1 MVDTHQAD
9 QIWMRRALEL
19 AARARGRTSPNPMVG
34 AVVVKDG
41 EVVGEGFH
49 AYAGADHAEV
59 VALREAGEAAAGAT
73 LYVSLEPCCHY
84 GRTPPC
90 VERITRAGIRRV
102 VAPCVDPNPAV
113 SGKGISSLRASGLSV
128 EVGPLAAEAV
138 QLNEAFFTYVRTGR
152 PFVILKTA
160 ASLDGKIAT
169 RTGESRWIT
178 GERARRRTHELRN
191 EVDAVLVGIGTV
203 LRDDPLLTTRL
214 GSADQRDPARIIV
227 DNLARLPLR
236 AKVVNRASTAP
247 TILAVSQMAPRARLE
262 ALKQEGIQIIVV
274 DGSPRR
280 VSLER
285 LMEALG
291 KREMLTVMIEGG
303 AEINASALREG
314 IVDKVC
320 LFLAPMLLGGKTTPS
335 AVGGEGIE
343 LLGQAIRLRDLRIER
358 FDEDLLIEGYIDK
371 GKPFDRSSV
380 RAFARSG
387 TAELPNYRTAEQ

>member
-1 MVDTHQAD
+1 MEESYEAD
-9 QIWMRRALEL
+9 AKWMRRALDL

-34 AVVVKDG
+34 AVLVKDG

-49 AYAGADHAEV
+49 AYAGSDHAEV
-59 VALREAGEAAAGAT
+59 VALHAAEEAAAGAT
-73 LYVSLEPCCHY
+73 LYVDLEPCCHH

-90 VERITRAGIRRV
+90 VERIIGAGVRRV
-102 VAPCVDPNPAV
+102 VAACEDPNPAV
-113 SGKGISSLRASGLSV
+113 SGKGIEALRAGGV
-128 EVGPLAAEAV
+128 QVDVGVLAEEATR
-138 QLNEAFFTYVRTGR
+138 LNEAFFTHIRTGR
-152 PFVILKTA
+152 PFVILKAA

-178 GERARRRTHELRN
+178 GEAARHRVHQLRN

-214 GSADQRDPARIIV
+214 GITDQRDPARVIV

-247 TILAVSQMAPRARLE
+247 TLLAVSQTAPRARLE
-262 ALKQEGIQIIVV
+262 ALEREGIQMIVV

-280 VSLER
+280 VSLSH
-285 LMEALG
+285 LMDALG
-291 KREMLTVMIEGG
+291 KLGFLSVMIEGG

-314 IVDKVC
+314 VVDKVL
-320 LFLAPMLLGGKTTPS
+320 LFLAPILIGGKSAPT

-343 LLGQAIRLRDLRIER
+343 SLSQATRLRDVRIER
-358 FDEDLLIEGYIDK
+358 FDDDILLEGYIRK
-371 GKPFDRSSV
+371 
-380 RAFARSG
+380 AEG
-387 TAELPNYRTAEQ
+387 TP